1 MKMKIQM
8 KYYHQLFLGISITSL
23 ILISFSAIAQKNND
37 DLNNKVIVEK
47 ESKLSIQEADK
58 LDFIPQIVEKE
69 VPAQSF
75 NCTTEDRFITIDY
88 TPTNLK
94 AQSIKKELPIA
105 SQNSYLKIG
114 MGSLLSPYAELNYND
129 IVKEKFTYGL
139 KYKFFMAQGKLD
151 NQKMNQHTAGIY
163 ADYIA
168 HKNIKLGFNLDY
180 DRNTHHFYGYNLLN
194 DTNEY
199 LAPTIRQTINHFE
212 GKIYI
217 TNPTKNK
224 WKLDYKQDVGFSY
237 MFAKNQN
244 VEYAIFGNTHF
255 SKQFLKKHFLN
266 IDFKFDI
273 NHLTYPLVLDS
284 IKRNI
289 FVAGASYSFDDDN
302 WNLKAGLK
310 LAFDQ
315 STTYLF
321 PNLITEKR
329 LFKHFLIFYSAWN
342 RELQKN
348 TYYSL
353 VNQNPFVNNILEI
366 KNSTVENRIAGFK
379 GTIQNFDYDIRFT
392 NKVVKRMPLY
402 VNDPSDMKRFTL
414 VYDRS
419 VQIINLQIEA
429 GYQLNTNLKL
439 DFTGNY
445 YLYEPLDELKAWHL
459 PSLTGNLRATY
470 FWNNKLHS
478 YIDVFALTGAY
489 AKASDGSAIKLK
501 GAVDINLG
509 AEYKVHKYIGV
520 FVDAK
525 NIAHMKYQN
534 WYLYPQFGANIML
547 GVRLRY

>member
-1 MKMKIQM
+1 MKKKMKF
-8 KYYHQLFLGISITSL
+8 YHPLFLGICFLLFLCNSTMV
-23 ILISFSAIAQKNND
+23 FAQNTND
-37 DLNNKVIVEK
+37 DLNNRVVVEK
-47 ESKLSIQEADK
+47 ESKVSIQESDK
-58 LDFIPQIVEKE
+58 LDFVPQIIEKE
-69 VPAQSF
+69 VPTPQF
-75 NCTTEDRFITIDY
+75 ECTTQDRFITVDY

-94 AQSIKKELPIA
+94 AQGIKKELPIA

-114 MGSLLSPYAELNYND
+114 FGSLLSPLAELNYND

-139 KYKFFMAQGKLD
+139 KYKFFMAQGKLE
-151 NQKMNQHTAGIY
+151 NQKMNQHTASIY

-168 HKNIKLGFNLDY
+168 HKNLKFGFNLDF
-180 DRNTHHFYGYNLLN
+180 DRNTHHFYGYHLLN
-194 DTNEY
+194 DTTDY
-199 LAPTIRQTINHFE
+199 LSPSIRQTINHFN
-212 GKIYI
+212 GKIYF

-224 WKLDYKQDVGFSY
+224 WKVDYKQDIGFSY
-237 MFAKNQN
+237 MFARNNN
-244 VEYAIFGNTHF
+244 VEYAIYGNTHF
-255 SKQFLKKHFLN
+255 TKQFLKKHFLN

-273 NHLTYPLVLDS
+273 NHLKYPSITDS

-302 WNLKAGLK
+302 WNLRAGLQ

-353 VNQNPFVNNILEI
+353 VSQNPYVNNVLEVR
-366 KNSTVENRIAGFK
+366 NTTVENRIAGFK
-379 GTIQNFDYDIRFT
+379 GTIQHFDYDIRFT
-392 NKVVKRMPLY
+392 NKVVKRMPLF
-402 VNDPSDMKRFTL
+402 VNDPSDLKRFM
-414 VYDRS
+414 VIYDRS
-419 VQIINLQIEA
+419 VQVINLQLEA

-445 YLYEPLDELKAWHL
+445 FLYEPLDELKAWHM

-470 FWNNKLHS
+470 LWNNKLQS
-478 YIDVFALTGAY
+478 YIDVFGLTGAY
-489 AKASDGSAIKLK
+489 AKASDGTPVKLK

-509 AEYKVHKYIGV
+509 AEYRVHKYVGV
-520 FVDAK
+520 FLDAK